1 MPILEIDGVGEVEVG
16 DGFTAMSGPEQ
27 QQFVDEIAASGQSEG
42 TIYSRA
48 GQESAGDG
56 FFDRTGQLLEAGGR
70 EFIGSSAEG
79 AAAVMQSLDIAPETQ
94 LDLRRYAE
102 EQDVEISKI
111 PGIKPILDAEG
122 VGDAVSSI
130 FDYTRMSL
138 PAMGASIAT
147 GAATGTGLGLITGG
161 PIGALFGAI
170 GGGAAALYLSFVGNN
185 VEETRRVTG
194 RDTLTEDELGSAQR
208 AAVFQSIGDSL
219 INRLIPFKASPK
231 AIVNVLQKTIA
242 GAGVEGSTEV
252 SQEALTILQANNFDL
267 ESLRTPD
274 AKRRL
279 TESALAG
286 AGAGGTITGISGLVT
301 RMPVETEE
309 GAEAVAEAAPLEA
322 AVVLT
327 ETQRLQNT
335 LDQYADSDTEI
346 FKALNASVQGLT
358 EGPDE
363 VTFETMSSD
372 IDAQLEAVQDELKV
386 MPEDMQEG
394 KTFKSLSAREAVLK
408 STKFKIKDLRVVMQ
422 QSKIDEDVTLSG
434 EVRDPTKM
442 TGRTLG
448 RSPLSSLIRSGTQ
461 AVSPMLAAAA
471 KNPVMHSIV
480 SKMTAYDPEVKR
492 LSQVYIKP
500 IYDIQQSVSKA
511 IKLPFTS
518 SVNKRVTKAITG
530 ILNANRSGLDEKIIV
545 NDEITKVMSENN
557 IPEAQRGAVITAADG
572 LKTNYDAQFKD
583 AVGEGM
589 LDADEYRIGYVPL
602 NHSWIRR
609 GDKGIRQFTDSVA
622 KVPGISRTQAE
633 RIGKNIVEDFQK
645 PDPEF
650 SAKDFA
656 ERGSIMKGIRKE
668 AGFEKERTLP
678 QQITDQLLRDGLV
691 DDNIF
696 RVSTRY
702 GQQMAQ
708 AITLKKFFGDKI
720 VNENGTEVNAFKQLL
735 DALAKLDSSEEM
747 TTAVARGKDIHSA
760 LQGNYNPSGVPPGGK
775 NLIRKLIQA
784 EYILTLSTAGLTA
797 LTEPIIMLSRV
808 RPGDAMYAIP
818 RALNIAYRKSIRDIF
833 PHLKKS
839 ELEEEFDTLLYGVDS
854 ILSERLISSSAID
867 VVGNVTEKY
876 FKLNLLSQVT
886 QFSRGMAYFAGKR
899 AIDRDLAVARTIP
912 ETKSAIRDKKNAVLR
927 LSELGLKDLD
937 RITPEQMKVA
947 EIKLIDDIIMS
958 PNVVNRPLW
967 MANPIL
973 APVAQLKS
981 FMFVFGNT
989 VGARAWNEI
998 ARGRTLEG
1006 DTLDTQERFRRTFQ
1020 FTTTFVLLT
1029 GAIGF
1034 LNMFK
1039 DAIRNFDD
1047 EKEDYDT
1054 ASLDFWTNAMVG
1066 SNILGPYSIIFQALK
1081 APEIGVSP
1089 LVSILGPGA
1098 GSFERLLTASGRYYA
1113 TGNSTPVARELLR
1126 MIPFAGA
1133 NPSIRR
1139 SMVKDFED
1147 AIDNGTLNV
1156 DDILADLR

>member
-79 AAAVMQSLDIAPETQ
+79 TAAVMQSLDIAPEMQ

-102 EQDVEISKI
+102 EQDVEISQI
-111 PGIKPILDAEG
+111 PGIKPIMDAEG

-147 GAATGTGLGLITGG
+147 GALTGG
-161 PIGALFGAI
+161 VIGLAGSPIGALFGAI

-194 RDTLTEDELGSAQR
+194 RDTLTEDELSKAQL
-208 AAVFQSIGDSL
+208 AAIPQALADSL

-231 AIVNVLQKTIA
+231 AMINVLKKTIA

-252 SQEALTILQANNFDL
+252 SQDALTILQANNFDL

-279 TESALAG
+279 TEAALAG

-301 RMPVETEE
+301 RVPVETEA
-309 GAEAVAEAAPLEA
+309 GAETAPLEA
-322 AVVLT
+322 AVALS
-327 ETQRLQNT
+327 EAERLQNT

-372 IDAQLEAVQDELKV
+372 IDAQLEAVQDELKAV
-386 MPEDMQEG
+386 PEDMQDG

-422 QSKIDEDVTLSG
+422 QSKLDEDVTLSG

-500 IYDIQQSVSKA
+500 IYDIQQSVSKY
-511 IKLPFTS
+511 IKLPLTS

-530 ILNANRSGLDEKIIV
+530 ILNANRSGLDQEIV
-545 NDEITKVMSENN
+545 MNDEITKVMSENN
-557 IPEAQRGAVITAADG
+557 IPEAQRSSVITAANG
-572 LKTNYDAQFKD
+572 LKTNYDTQFKD
-583 AVGEGM
+583 AVKEGM
-589 LDADEYRIGYVPL
+589 LDADEYRVGYVPL

-609 GDKGIRQFTDSVA
+609 GDKGIRQFTDSVS

-735 DALAKLDSSEEM
+735 DALAKLDSSEDM

-760 LQGNYNPSGVPPGGK
+760 LQGNYNPSAVTPGGK

-797 LTEPIIMLSRV
+797 LTEPIIMLSRL

-818 RALNIAYRKSIRDIF
+818 KALNIAYRKSIRDIF

-839 ELEEEFDTLLYGVDS
+839 ELEEEFETLLYGIDA

-867 VVGNVTEKY
+867 VVGNVTETY

-912 ETKSAIRDKKNAVLR
+912 ETKSAIRDKKNAMLR

-937 RITPEQMKVA
+937 NITPEQMKVA

-998 ARGRTLEG
+998 ARGKTLQG

-1047 EKEDYDT
+1047 EQEDYDT
-1054 ASLDFWTNAMVG
+1054 ASLDFWTNAMIG

-1098 GSFERLLTASGRYYA
+1098 GSFERLLTAAGRYYA

-1133 NPSIRR
+1133 NPSVRR

-1156 DDILADLR
+1156 DDILASLQ

>member
-79 AAAVMQSLDIAPETQ
+79 TAAVMQSLDIAPEMQ

-102 EQDVEISKI
+102 EQDVEISQI
-111 PGIKPILDAEG
+111 PGIKPIMDAEG

-147 GAATGTGLGLITGG
+147 GALTGG
-161 PIGALFGAI
+161 VIGLAGSPIGALFGAI

-194 RDTLTEDELGSAQR
+194 RDTLTEDELSKAQL
-208 AAVFQSIGDSL
+208 AAIPQALGDSL

-231 AIVNVLQKTIA
+231 AMINVLKKTIA

-252 SQEALTILQANNFDL
+252 SQDALTILQANNFDL

-279 TESALAG
+279 TEAALAG

-301 RMPVETEE
+301 RVPVETEA
-309 GAEAVAEAAPLEA
+309 GAETAPLEA
-322 AVVLT
+322 AVALS
-327 ETQRLQNT
+327 EAERLQNT

-372 IDAQLEAVQDELKV
+372 IDAQLEAVQDELKAV
-386 MPEDMQEG
+386 PEDMQDG

-422 QSKIDEDVTLSG
+422 QSKLDEDVTLSG

-500 IYDIQQSVSKA
+500 IYDIQQSVSKY
-511 IKLPFTS
+511 IKLPLTS

-557 IPEAQRGAVITAADG
+557 IPEAQRSSVITAANG
-572 LKTNYDAQFKD
+572 LKTNYDTQFKD
-583 AVGEGM
+583 AVKEGM
-589 LDADEYRIGYVPL
+589 LDADEYRVGYVPL

-609 GDKGIRQFTDSVA
+609 GDKGIRQFTDSVS

-735 DALAKLDSSEEM
+735 DALAKLDSSEDM
-747 TTAVARGKDIHSA
+747 TTAVARGKDIYSA
-760 LQGNYNPSGVPPGGK
+760 LQGNYNPSAVTPGGK

-797 LTEPIIMLSRV
+797 LTEPIIMLSRL

-818 RALNIAYRKSIRDIF
+818 KALNIAYRKSIRDIF

-839 ELEEEFDTLLYGVDS
+839 ELEEEFETLLYGIDA

-867 VVGNVTEKY
+867 VVGNVTETY

-912 ETKSAIRDKKNAVLR
+912 ETKSAIRDKKNAMLR

-937 RITPEQMKVA
+937 NITPEQMKVA

-998 ARGRTLEG
+998 ARGKTLQG

-1047 EKEDYDT
+1047 EQEDYDT
-1054 ASLDFWTNAMVG
+1054 ASLDFWTNAMIG

-1098 GSFERLLTASGRYYA
+1098 GSFERLLTAAGRYYA

-1133 NPSIRR
+1133 NPSVRR

-1156 DDILADLR
+1156 DDILASLQ